1 MTDRSEKPAEH
12 SEKPPRRWRTLV
24 LLGGVLILGI
34 AVAAFAIFHNDHWTA
49 DDQVGGV
56 SLGHPD
62 DWAREGTQDAAT
74 FSPLQLNGQPPG
86 ATPEGWNHII
96 ATLGSNP
103 STSVGVYVREH
114 DEQVFTS
121 GNLDALKIAVAHDL
135 TDSRTSLQAPDNAD
149 LQVAGKPA
157 IMLDGDIRPWG
168 STDSLRI
175 RSYVITLDITTHRS
189 VHIMFFAAPAI
200 FENSQDAFAKVLASI
215 SLSSQN

>member
-1 MTDRSEKPAEH
+1 MTKPQH
-12 SEKPPRRWRTLV
+12 WWSNKLTLV
-24 LLGGVLILGI
+24 LLGVALILAI
-34 AVAAFAIFHNDHWTA
+34 AAVYATFHNDHSTA
-49 DDQVGGV
+49 DDQVGGI
-56 SLGHPD
+56 SLSHPD

-86 ATPEGWNHII
+86 ATPEGWSQII

-114 DEQVFTS
+114 DEQDFTS
-121 GNLDALKIAVAHDL
+121 GNLDTLKTAVAHDL
-135 TDSRTSLQAPDNAD
+135 TDSRTNLQAPDNAD

-200 FENSQDAFAKVLASI
+200 FENSQDDFNKVLASI